1 MASSNCFPG
10 ERRLTALSDSE
21 HKPKRLA
28 GKDSSSSRRSASGST
43 SDHSSRTSERSSRRS
58 STSGAGSSSGRSSS
72 GSASNHSRRTSERSS
87 RRSGAAEA
95 KRGISAFYICYII
108 LAVLLI
114 LLILFVFL
122 YVRSSLVTYEKN
134 QPDNFMEDL
143 VQSLSKDENERIKVE
158 NLCYP
163 AGSSSPY
170 ENAEEMKT
178 QLNQTLQSADL
189 SYELDS
195 NSYDSNAP
203 VYRILADGED
213 ILHVQLYTT
222 KSENRMGILT
232 IAYLDVED
240 IVPAQG
246 GETGSLQDDGTY
258 KCTVHAPSTY
268 TVLLNGVE
276 LPNDLQTGEAEILD
290 EFQNFAQYTDLPEMV
305 TYEVSGLS
313 YPPVVTALNEQGENA
328 EFTADDGTVDISYTY
343 TTGEAAEELGSQVDA
358 LYITETWSKL
368 MTDDL
373 DGENHGIAQVRAYLI
388 PDSYLDNMAYDFANS
403 VDIQF
408 VSVHTLD
415 EFANESVSNYIMYS
429 PNCFSCDVYFE
440 KIMSVYENADRT
452 DVFNSRVYF
461 VNVTDAAVATPG
473 WYMVDMQTI
482 IE

>member
-1 MASSNCFPG
+1 M
-10 ERRLTALSDSE
+10 SDSE

-28 GKDSSSSRRSASGST
+28 GKDNSSSRRSASGSA
-43 SDHSSRTSERSSRRS
+43 SNSSGRTSERRSRQSSASKESNSSRRS
-58 STSGAGSSSGRSSS
+58 ASSSTSANSGNNSSG
-72 GSASNHSRRTSERSS
+72 NTSERHS
-87 RRSGAAEA
+87 RRSGTATA

-122 YVRSSLVTYEKN
+122 YVRSSLVTYEEN

-143 VQSLSKDENERIKVE
+143 VQNLSKDENERVKVE
-158 NLCYP
+158 NLCFP

-170 ENAEEMKT
+170 ENAEEMKS
-178 QLNQTLQSADL
+178 QLNQTLRSADL
-189 SYELDS
+189 TYELDS

-213 ILHVQLYTT
+213 LLHVQLYTT

-232 IAYLDVED
+232 ITYLDVED

-276 LPNDLQTGEAEILD
+276 LPADLQTGEAETLD

-305 TYEVSGLS
+305 TYEISGLS
-313 YPPVVTALNEQGENA
+313 YPPVVSALNDQGENA

-358 LYITETWSKL
+358 LNITETWSML

-373 DGENHGIAQVRAYLI
+373 GGANHGIAQVRAYLI
-388 PDSYLDNMAYDFANS
+388 PGSYLDNMAYDFANS

-461 VNVTDAAVATPG
+461 VNVTDATIATPG